1 MMSRPTLLLPVL
13 ALLLAPAAC
22 APKRVDWSKPGAD
35 DERTSRIEA
44 ECRHLAR
51 DEVERNYRL
60 DEMTQSDRG
69 LGGDSVLRQRLSRY
83 DANAEIKRRF
93 ESCMR
98 ENGYR
103 PEMRD
108 ETN

>member
-1 MMSRPTLLLPVL
+1 MSRFAALLPVL
-13 ALLLAPAAC
+13 ALLLVPAAC
-22 APKRVDWSKPGAD
+22 APKRVDWKKPGAD

-44 ECRHLAR
+44 ECRSLAR
-51 DEVERNYRL
+51 NEVERNYRL
-60 DEMTQSDRG
+60 DEMTESDRG
-69 LGGDSVLRQRLSRY
+69 VGGDSVLRQRLNRY

-103 PEMRD
+103 A
-108 ETN
+108 ETREESK